1 MLLGTWSD
9 HSMWQ
14 KIGKDGETST
24 AANATTTT
32 TEFGLPVV
40 VDHHFLPLLQSCQF
54 TKDGKTTKQLD
65 DQCFTTIGPQSFL
78 WWSAKIIKLMT
89 FQSNIEFS

>member
-54 TKDGKTTKQLD
+54 TKDGKTTRWSV
-65 DQCFTTIGPQSFL
+65 FHNHR
-78 WWSAKIIKLMT
+78 SAKIIKLMT
-89 FQSNIEFS
+89 FQSKIEFS